1 MMQLE
6 AESAHQEPPQW
17 PGTTTVTGQRGL
29 KGGGVTERPSIDVTR
44 DAKSLNEL

>member
-17 PGTTTVTGQRGL
+17 PGTTTVTSQRGL
-29 KGGGVTERPSIDVTR
+29 NGGGGGTDREAFHVMQP
-44 DAKSLNEL
+44 A